1 MTGSPHTDRLSP
13 LLLALQLSDSSFPS
27 GMYTLSHG
35 LEGLAQHG
43 EVSADSLEET
53 VHGILRHSVGPG
65 ESTALAL
72 AWGAAESFAP
82 QTAAEPD
89 LGGLCAALARID
101 RRIHATRLA
110 KQARVSA
117 VRTGRQVLDLAA
129 ELMEDPAVD
138 AWNAHVAGRLSPG
151 SSSIVMGLV
160 YARGGLGVREA
171 VATDLSAY
179 LVSLAGAALRLRL
192 TDHRGAQ
199 RLITRAG
206 PVVREIAASAVIRP
220 IEELGGFAPA
230 LDIAQMRH
238 ETAPARLFAS

>member
-1 MTGSPHTDRLSP
+1 MRGTSVHDRLSP

-43 EVSADSLEET
+43 EVSADTLTDT
-53 VHGILRHSVGPG
+53 VHGILRHNVGPG

-72 AWGAAESFAP
+72 AWAASS
-82 QTAAEPD
+82 TTD
-89 LGGLCAALARID
+89 LDELCAALARID

-129 ELMEDPAVD
+129 ELMEDPAVR
-138 AWNAHVAGRLSPG
+138 AWNAYVSARHSPG
-151 SSSIVMGLV
+151 SASVVMGLV
-160 YARGGLGVREA
+160 YARGGLGAREA

-179 LVSLAGAALRLRL
+179 LASLAGAALRLRL

-199 RLITRAG
+199 RLITRAA
-206 PVVREIAASAVIRP
+206 PVITEIAGSAVIRP

>member
-1 MTGSPHTDRLSP
+1 MTGSTNRDRLAP

-72 AWGAAESFAP
+72 AWRAAESQDALAP
-82 QTAAEPD
+82 DPD
-89 LGGLCAALARID
+89 GMCAALARID
-101 RRIHATRLA
+101 HRLHATRLA
-110 KQARVSA
+110 TQARVSA

-129 ELMEDPAVD
+129 ELVEDPAVD
-138 AWNAHVAGRLSPG
+138 AWNAHVAARRSPG
-151 SSSIVMGLV
+151 SASVVMGLV
-160 YARGGLGVREA
+160 YARGGLGIDEA

-179 LVSLAGAALRLRL
+179 LVSIAGAALRLRL

-199 RLITRAG
+199 RLITRMA
-206 PVVREIAASAVIRP
+206 PVVSDIVASAVIRP